1 LKKALVKMTDSDLHD
16 RNNLKIVESQISE
29 VTVYTDRALVTRRG
43 TVSLTGNER
52 ELTIASLP
60 ATLETE
66 SVRATGSGTVAV
78 RLLGVRSETV
88 FSSEPVVDRTAEL
101 TKQIKELETQK
112 RPISDKITARK
123 IQLQFLQGL
132 SEKSVGFFSSSIA
145 KQQIGL
151 NETSELLN
159 FLGTNYLKYISAIA
173 EHQRQQQELDKQIQA
188 LQQQLR
194 QVQTPHS
201 QQSFNIIVS
210 IEPSGTGNFELE
222 VSYVVTRALWTPLYD
237 LRVNTTTNQINLNYL
252 AEVNQNTGED
262 WTGVALTL
270 STAKPGMGTLPPKL
284 EPWYVDILRSK
295 SPPAAEFYR
304 ARMAISRASEDSQLG
319 ANEVPLAMMA
329 APSILAVSEPIEA
342 ETATA
347 QVSREGGTVSFQVGG
362 NTNIPS
368 DGTPH
373 KVTIFSDNYPS
384 QPKYIAVPRLVS
396 FAYLQAIVTNPMT
409 GATLLPG
416 KANIFRDNTFVGIV
430 ELENISPG
438 QEFKLNLG
446 IDEGLKIERELVER
460 QVEKK
465 LISNQRRTSYAYRL
479 NVTNLQQVQ
488 VHLTLKEQLPV
499 SRNEQIKVRST
510 LTNPKIPPGE
520 MGLLEWEISLPPQ
533 AKQELYY
540 QFVVEHPPELTVIGL
555 DI

>member
-1 LKKALVKMTDSDLHD
+1 MTDSYLLNQDHIKTLD
-16 RNNLKIVESQISE
+16 TRISE
-29 VTVYTDRALVTRRG
+29 VTVYTDRARVTRRG

-52 ELTIASLP
+52 ELTLASLP

-66 SVRATGSGTVAV
+66 SVRATGAGTVAV
-78 RLLGVRSETV
+78 RLLGVRSEIV
-88 FSSEPVVDRTAEL
+88 FSSESTVERTAEL
-101 TKQIKELETQK
+101 TQQIQELETQK
-112 RPISDKITARK
+112 RELNDKIATRN
-123 IQLQFLQGL
+123 IQLKFLQGL
-132 SEKSVGFFSSSIA
+132 SEKSVGFFASSIA
-145 KQQIGL
+145 KQQTGL
-151 NETSELLN
+151 NETGELLN
-159 FLGTNYLKYISAIA
+159 FLGSNYKKYISAIA
-173 EHQRQQQELDKQIQA
+173 QHEMQRRELDKQIQTLQRQ
-188 LQQQLR
+188 LQQI
-194 QVQTPHS
+194 QTPHS
-201 QQSFNIIVS
+201 QQSFNIIVA
-210 IEPSGTGNFELE
+210 IEPSGSGNFELE

-262 WTGVALTL
+262 WTGIALTL
-270 STAKPGMGTLPPKL
+270 STAKPGLGSLPPKL
-284 EPWYVDILRSK
+284 EPWYIDTFHPPVKFREMAPAIAYRSAYTK
-295 SPPAAEFYR
+295 GEESVSRSIEDALAA
-304 ARMAISRASEDSQLG
+304 S
-319 ANEVPLAMMA
+319 
-329 APSILAVSEPIEA
+329 APEPIEA

-347 QVSREGGTVSFQVGG
+347 QISREGGTVSFQVGG
-362 NTNIPS
+362 NTNVPS

-409 GATLLPG
+409 GATLLAG
-416 KANIFRDNTFVGIV
+416 QANIFRDNTFVGIV

-479 NVTNLQQVQ
+479 NVTNLKQVQ

-520 MGLLEWEISLPPQ
+520 MGILEWEISLAPQ

-540 QFVVEHPPELTVIGL
+540 QFVVEHPPELAVIGL

>member
-1 LKKALVKMTDSDLHD
+1 MTNSEMLNSDTVKILNT
-16 RNNLKIVESQISE
+16 RISE
-29 VTVYTDRALVTRRG
+29 VTVYTDRAQVTRRG

-52 ELTIASLP
+52 ELAIASLP
-60 ATLETE
+60 ATIETE

-78 RLLGVRSETV
+78 RLLGVRSEIV
-88 FSSEPVVDRTAEL
+88 FSSEPVADRITEL
-101 TKQIKELETQK
+101 TQQIQELETQK

-151 NETSELLN
+151 NETGELLN
-159 FLGTNYLKYISAIA
+159 FLGTNYLKYVSAIA
-173 EHQRQQQELDKQIQA
+173 EHQRQQQELEKQIQA

-194 QVQTPHS
+194 QVQTPNC
-201 QQSFNIIVS
+201 QQSFNIIVA
-210 IEPSGTGNFELE
+210 IEPSGSGNFELE
-222 VSYVVTRALWTPLYD
+222 VSYVIRRAQWTPLYD
-237 LRVNTTTNQINLNYL
+237 LRVNTANNQINLNYL

-262 WTGVALTL
+262 WTGIALTL

-284 EPWYVDILRSK
+284 QPWFIDIVHPKSVQSRDVLMQRSRQTEAK
-295 SPPAAEFYR
+295 
-304 ARMAISRASEDSQLG
+304 Q
-319 ANEVPLAMMA
+319 MA
-329 APSILAVSEPIEA
+329 AYYMESEMEDEAPLPMMSMAPSVAAPEPIA
-342 ETATA
+342 AQTATA
-347 QVSREGGTVSFQVGG
+347 QISREGGTVSFQVGG

-373 KVTIFSDNYPS
+373 KVTIFSENYPFKP
-384 QPKYIAVPRLVS
+384 QYIAIPGLVS
-396 FAYLQAIVTNPMT
+396 FAYLQAIITNPIA
-409 GATLLPG
+409 GATLLAG
-416 KANIFRDNTFVGIV
+416 QANIFRDNTFVGTV

-438 QEFKLNLG
+438 AEFKLNLG
-446 IDEGLKIERELVER
+446 IDEGVKIERELVER
-460 QVEKK
+460 QVDKK

-510 LTNPKIPPGE
+510 LINPKIPHGE

-540 QFVVEHPPELTVIGL
+540 QFVVEHPPELTLIGL